1 MIFPSI
7 TVCNL
12 NKIEASFL
20 RDLDIY
26 GDGKATKIV
35 LDEFIDGR
43 NTNLTEKQKVQ
54 VQKVKILNIWKGA
67 IDLAMTDFM
76 KYSVCPSIFS

>member
-67 IDLAMTDFM
+67 IDLALTD
-76 KYSVCPSIFS
+76 PHDW